1 MLSNLDIQMGFDLDK
16 WYAQKMHGEVILK
29 FMGEVSS
36 ERITEALEIIE
47 SSLNLQNEKNKTRKK
62 VYNVFVECIQN
73 LFHHVDDPPP
83 MQDFELASNFAVII
97 LSRDSAFYR
106 ISTGNFV
113 QINKVS
119 NIKDRID
126 QVNSLSDEE
135 VKMLYREIL
144 GNEGMTVKG
153 GGGLGM
159 LDIVRKTG
167 NKLEYCLYPYDDE
180 YVFFSLDVYIS

>member
-1 MLSNLDIQMGFDLDK
+1 VLSKGNYKMGFDLDK
-16 WYAQKMHGEVILK
+16 WYSQKMQGEVILK
-29 FMGEVSS
+29 YMGDVSS
-36 ERITEALEIIE
+36 DKITDALVGIE
-47 SSLNLQNEKNKTRKK
+47 DNLNISNEKNKTRKK

-73 LFHHVDDPPP
+73 LFHHVDIPPE
-83 MQDFELASNFAVII
+83 DVKVDKVDRFGVII
-97 LSRDSAFYR
+97 LAKDNTFYR

-113 QINKVS
+113 KLNKV
-119 NIKDRID
+119 NIIKDRID

-135 VKMLYREIL
+135 LKALYRDIL
-144 GNEGMTVKG
+144 GNESISAKG

-167 NKLEYCLYPYDDE
+167 NKLEYALYPHDEE

>member
-1 MLSNLDIQMGFDLDK
+1 MGFDIDK
-16 WYAQKMHGEVILK
+16 WFSQKLQGEVILRV
-29 FMGEVSS
+29 MGDISS
-36 ERITEALEIIE
+36 EKISEALEGIE
-47 SSLNLQNEKNKTRKK
+47 ESLNLKNEKNKTRKK

-73 LFHHVDDPPP
+73 LFHHVDLPPETA
-83 MQDFELASNFAVII
+83 QVDRVSRFGIII
-97 LSRDSAFYR
+97 LARDSSFYR

-113 QINKVS
+113 RLDKVS
-119 NIKDRID
+119 IIKDRID

-135 VKMLYREIL
+135 VKSLYRDIL
-144 GNEGMTVKG
+144 GNEGVSIKG

-167 NKLEYCLYPYDDE
+167 NKLEYVLHPHDEE

>member
-1 MLSNLDIQMGFDLDK
+1 MGFDLNK
-16 WYAQKMHGEVILK
+16 WYSQKMQGEIILK
-29 FMGEVSS
+29 YMGEISS
-36 ERITEALEIIE
+36 EKITEALEVIE

-62 VYNVFVECIQN
+62 VYNVFVECVQN
-73 LFHHVDDPPP
+73 LFHHVEQSPPLS
-83 MQDFELASNFAVII
+83 DFELATNFAVII
-97 LSRDSAFYR
+97 LSHDNSFYR

-113 QINKVS
+113 EINKVS

-144 GNEGMTVKG
+144 GKEEMTHKG

-167 NKLEYCLYPYDDE
+167 NKLEYCLFPYDDE
-180 YVFFSLDVYIS
+180 YVFFSLDIYIS

>member
-1 MLSNLDIQMGFDLDK
+1 MVKSGMGFDLDK
-16 WYAQKMHGEVILK
+16 WYAQKMQGEVILK
-29 FMGEVSS
+29 YMGDVSS
-36 ERITEALEIIE
+36 DKITEALEGIE
-47 SSLNLQNEKNKTRKK
+47 SNLNLKNEINKTRKK

-73 LFHHVDDPPP
+73 LFHHVDVPPVSAHV
-83 MQDFELASNFAVII
+83 ELVPKFGIII
-97 LSRDSAFYR
+97 LARDNSFYR

-113 QINKVS
+113 RLDKV
-119 NIKDRID
+119 NIIKDRID

-144 GNEGMTVKG
+144 GNEGITNKG

-167 NKLEYCLYPYDDE
+167 NKLEYALYPFDDE